1 MIGLKALRRRIVSI
15 RSTQQI
21 TRAMKMVAAARLR
34 RAQERIIEARP
45 YADKMREVLQ
55 SLSLRTAPEAHPLL
69 IRREMKR
76 VELLAITA
84 DRGLCGSFN
93 QNVLRRV
100 ERFVRE
106 NQSSYAQITLTL
118 VGRKGLDY
126 FRRRQFS
133 IVRDYVG
140 QFRDIDYQVAAA
152 VGKDVVEDYTSEV
165 VDGVFLVYNEFRS
178 PLVQRVVMRDL
189 LPIEPLKVE
198 SDYYPVEYIYEP
210 SAEAI
215 LSELLPR
222 YVEAQIYRALLE
234 SAAGEHGARMTAMD
248 AATENAEE
256 MIEKLTLMYN
266 KARESAITQRCLRS
280 WAAQRPCGSTK
291 QKEEGGDNDEE

>member
-1 MIGLKALRRRIVSI
+1 MVGLKALRRRITSI
-15 RSTQQI
+15 TSTQQI

-76 VELLAITA
+76 VELLAITT

-100 ERFVRE
+100 ERFIQE
-106 NQSSYAQITLTL
+106 NRSSYAEISLTL

-126 FRRRQFS
+126 FRRRHAS

-140 QFRDIDYQVAAA
+140 QFRAIDYQVAATI
-152 VGKDVVEDYTSEV
+152 GKDVVEDYTNEA
-165 VDGVFLVYNEFRS
+165 VDGVVLVYNEFHS
-178 PLVQRVVMRDL
+178 PLVQRVVIKDL
-189 LPIEPLKVE
+189 LPIEPLEVE

-215 LSELLPR
+215 LAELLPR
-222 YVEAQIYRALLE
+222 YVEVQVYRALLE
-234 SAAGEHGARMTAMD
+234 SVAGEHGARMTAMD
-248 AATENAEE
+248 AATENAQE

-266 KARESAITQRCLRS
+266 KARQGAITTEMLEIVGGAEALR
-280 WAAQRPCGSTK
+280 
-291 QKEEGGDNDEE
+291 

>member
-1 MIGLKALRRRIVSI
+1 MLGLKALRRRIVSI
-15 RSTQQI
+15 KSTQQI

-55 SLSLRTAPEAHPLL
+55 SLSLRTEPEAHPLL
-69 IRREMKR
+69 VRREMKR
-76 VELLAITA
+76 VELLAITS

-93 QNVLRRV
+93 QNVMRSV
-100 ERFVRE
+100 ERFIRE
-106 NQSSYAQITLTL
+106 NQSSYEEISLTL

-126 FRRRQFS
+126 FRRRQVP

-140 QFRDIDYQVAAA
+140 QFRDIDYEVAAT
-152 VGKDVVEDYTSEV
+152 VGKDMVEDYTSEA

-189 LPIEPLKVE
+189 LPIEPLEVE
-198 SDYYPVEYIYEP
+198 PDYYPVEYIYEP

-234 SAAGEHGARMTAMD
+234 SVAGEHGARMTAMD
-248 AATENAEE
+248 AATENAQE

-266 KARESAITQRCLRS
+266 KARQSAITTEMLEIVGGAEALR
-280 WAAQRPCGSTK
+280 
-291 QKEEGGDNDEE
+291 

>member
-15 RSTQQI
+15 KSTQQI

-76 VELLAITA
+76 VELLAITT

-106 NQSSYAQITLTL
+106 NQSSYAEITLTL

-266 KARESAITQRCLRS
+266 KARQSAITTEMLEIVGGAEALR
-280 WAAQRPCGSTK
+280 
-291 QKEEGGDNDEE
+291 

>member
-1 MIGLKALRRRIVSI
+1 MVGLKALRRRIISI
-15 RSTQQI
+15 TSTQQI

-55 SLSLRTAPEAHPLL
+55 SLSLRTAPDAHPLL

-76 VELLAITA
+76 VELLAITT

-93 QNVLRRV
+93 QNVFRRV
-100 ERFVRE
+100 ERFIRE
-106 NQSSYAQITLTL
+106 KQSSYAEISLTI

-126 FRRRQFS
+126 FRRREVP

-152 VGKDVVEDYTSEV
+152 IGKDVVEDYTEET

-189 LPIEPLKVE
+189 LPIEPLEVE
-198 SDYYPVEYIYEP
+198 ADYYPVEYIYEP

-222 YVEAQIYRALLE
+222 YVEVQIYRALLE

-248 AATENAEE
+248 AATENAQE

-266 KARESAITQRCLRS
+266 KARQSAITTEML
-280 WAAQRPCGSTK
+280 
-291 QKEEGGDNDEE
+291 EIVGGAEALQ

>member
-1 MIGLKALRRRIVSI
+1 MVGLKALRRRIVSI
-15 RSTQQI
+15 KSTQQI

-55 SLSLRTAPEAHPLL
+55 SLSLRTEPDAHPLL
-69 IRREMKR
+69 VRREMKR
-76 VELLAITA
+76 VELLAITS

-93 QNVLRRV
+93 QNVIRRI
-100 ERFVRE
+100 ERFIRE
-106 NQSSYAQITLTL
+106 NQSSYEEISLTL

-126 FRRRQFS
+126 FRRRQVS

-140 QFRDIDYQVAAA
+140 QFRDIDYQVAST
-152 VGKDVVEDYTSEV
+152 VGKDVVDDYTSEA

-178 PLVQRVVMRDL
+178 PLVQRVVMKDL
-189 LPIEPLKVE
+189 LPIEPMEVE

-234 SAAGEHGARMTAMD
+234 SVAGEHGARMTAMD

-256 MIEKLTLMYN
+256 MVEKLTLMYN
-266 KARESAITQRCLRS
+266 KARQSAITTEML
-280 WAAQRPCGSTK
+280 
-291 QKEEGGDNDEE
+291 EIVGGAEALQ

>member
-1 MIGLKALRRRIVSI
+1 MLGLKALRRRIASI
-15 RSTQQI
+15 KSTQQI

-76 VELLAITA
+76 VELLAVTT

-100 ERFVRE
+100 ERFFRE
-106 NQSSYAQITLTL
+106 NRSLYTEISLTIM
-118 VGRKGLDY
+118 GRKGLDY
-126 FRRRQFS
+126 FRRRHAP
-133 IVRDYVG
+133 ITRDYVE
-140 QFRDIDYQVAAA
+140 QFRDIDYQVAATI
-152 VGKDVVEDYTSEV
+152 GKDLVEDYTNEA
-165 VDGVFLVYNEFRS
+165 VDGVFLVYNEFYS
-178 PLVQRVVMRDL
+178 PLVQRVVLKDL
-189 LPIEPLKVE
+189 LPIEPLEVE

-222 YVEAQIYRALLE
+222 YVEVQIYRALLE
-234 SAAGEHGARMTAMD
+234 SVAGEHGARMTAMD
-248 AATENAEE
+248 AATDNAQE

-266 KARESAITQRCLRS
+266 KARQSAITKEMLEIVGGAEALR
-280 WAAQRPCGSTK
+280 
-291 QKEEGGDNDEE
+291 

>member
-1 MIGLKALRRRIVSI
+1 MLGLKALRRRIASI

-55 SLSLRTAPEAHPLL
+55 SLSLRAAPEAHPLL
-69 IRREMKR
+69 VRREMKR
-76 VELLAITA
+76 VELLAITT

-100 ERFVRE
+100 ERFIRE
-106 NQSSYAQITLTL
+106 NRSTYTEISLTIM
-118 VGRKGLDY
+118 GRKGLDY
-126 FRRRQFS
+126 FRRRHAS
-133 IVRDYVG
+133 LIRDYVD
-140 QFRDIDYQVAAA
+140 QFRAIDYQVAATI
-152 VGKDVVEDYTSEV
+152 GKDLVEDYTNEA
-165 VDGVFLVYNEFRS
+165 VDGVFLVYNEFHS
-178 PLVQRVVMRDL
+178 PLVQRVVLRDL
-189 LPIEPLKVE
+189 LPIEPLEVE

-222 YVEAQIYRALLE
+222 YVEVQIYRALLE
-234 SAAGEHGARMTAMD
+234 SVAGEHGARMTAMD
-248 AATENAEE
+248 AATDNAQE

-266 KARESAITQRCLRS
+266 KARQSAITKEMLEIVGGAEALR
-280 WAAQRPCGSTK
+280 
-291 QKEEGGDNDEE
+291 